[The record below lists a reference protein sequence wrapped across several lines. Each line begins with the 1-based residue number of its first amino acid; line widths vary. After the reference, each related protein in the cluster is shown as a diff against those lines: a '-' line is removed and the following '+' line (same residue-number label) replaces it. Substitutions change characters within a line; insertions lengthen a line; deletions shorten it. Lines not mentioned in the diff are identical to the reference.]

1 MGVGRTTSSQSEKK
15 QFVFFCQAVM
25 DPAGPVGASEV
36 RRAGGL
42 VAEFIALKESAA
54 RQSWCQ
60 QKHLVDRRLAE
71 WESWYVA
78 EFMDLE

>member
-1 MGVGRTTSSQSEKK
+1 MIGCWKDNIITIC
-15 QFVFFCQAVM
+15 FFFPAVM

-60 QKHLVDRRLAE
+60 QKHLVERRLAE